1 MQVETWFFV
10 AIQPDG
16 QFQAHTR
23 MPDEPIEALRQAT
36 SKDIFDV
43 CETITRNH
51 EQQVLVDKVVAAVV
65 DALKPTTEP
74 VSSRIAARL
83 KERGLEPDSGDASP

>member
-16 QFQAHTR
+16 QFQAHTK
-23 MPDEPIEALRQAT
+23 MPEEPIEAIRQAT
-36 SKDIFDV
+36 PKDIFDV

-51 EQQVLVDKVVAAVV
+51 EQQVLVDKIVSAVV
-65 DALKPTTEP
+65 DKLQPTSEP
-74 VSSRIAARL
+74 ISSRIAARL
-83 KERGLEPDSGDASP
+83 KERGLEPDSGDSTP